1 MLIINEEA
9 YNYNYF
15 AAKNLSELYS
25 LGWLRSKKEAISNGG
40 NDFENALTDALN
52 YQKYWNTPR
61 KNIKIKALY

>member
-40 NDFENALTDALN
+40 KDFENALTDALN
-52 YQKYWNTPR
+52 YQKY
-61 KNIKIKALY
+61 